1 MTTICEEAAA
11 QTAWDRHV
19 DQAFAILAPQ
29 PERRLL
35 ALEGGRD
42 DLTAPSSAHPAS
54 RALSRQGDHRG

>member
-1 MTTICEEAAA
+1 MTVCEQAAA
-11 QTAWDRHV
+11 DFAFDRHV
-19 DQAFAILAPQ
+19 DQALAILAQQ